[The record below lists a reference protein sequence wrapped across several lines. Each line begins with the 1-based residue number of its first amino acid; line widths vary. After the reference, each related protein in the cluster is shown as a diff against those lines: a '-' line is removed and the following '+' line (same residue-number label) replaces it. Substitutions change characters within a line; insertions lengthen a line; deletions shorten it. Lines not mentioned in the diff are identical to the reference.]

1 MQSLIVRI
9 CGILAVL
16 FPLKSVAQ
24 VDLEELMNDNIA
36 AEETP
41 NTADND
47 ISAQHSETA
56 VDASNAEE
64 TEEELYEDTATES
77 EDKDNNFMTQYINEL
92 DEQDRYRAEEE
103 KLRSDASLLIKQ
115 KDHTD
120 VLSEETHELFEKSEK
135 IRQEQK
141 ELLKNSP
148 LPEFTSTAASQQIA
162 TKSTEKESKVGENIE
177 LKAPFGLTWGIS
189 KEQTEADGFKLR
201 ASTIE
206 NRTGAYLVENPRQ
219 QRAAFKSIIAIFGEQ
234 NHLQMI
240 YAQSPLLDDTPNAEK
255 VLQLYHEYFAAL
267 SKKYGN
273 AKEHYQP
280 NKSQNM
286 PASEIGNDTFLQDLK
301 DEKTFL
307 FATFGNDAIK
317 VTLSVFVN
325 EDTRSFIVLNYE
337 NTTVCRQEQEENLN
351 ELINDL

>member
-141 ELLKNSP
+141 ELLK
-148 LPEFTSTAASQQIA
+148 
-162 TKSTEKESKVGENIE
+162 
-177 LKAPFGLTWGIS
+177 
-189 KEQTEADGFKLR
+189 
-201 ASTIE
+201 
-206 NRTGAYLVENPRQ
+206 
-219 QRAAFKSIIAIFGEQ
+219 
-234 NHLQMI
+234 M
-240 YAQSPLLDDTPNAEK
+240 
-255 VLQLYHEYFAAL
+255 
-267 SKKYGN
+267 
-273 AKEHYQP
+273 
-280 NKSQNM
+280 
-286 PASEIGNDTFLQDLK
+286 SE
-301 DEKTFL
+301 
-307 FATFGNDAIK
+307 
-317 VTLSVFVN
+317 
-325 EDTRSFIVLNYE
+325 
-337 NTTVCRQEQEENLN
+337 TVSG
-351 ELINDL
+351 